1 MNSSDIRPWPTSLTD
16 CCASPGG
23 LPRCCLACWCPCFS
37 YAELLKEPE
46 LKGYCCHGDRI
57 SACVSY
63 ALLQALGFFPAAAL
77 HAGARS
83 ALRTERQ
90 YSGSLAE
97 DFCATACCGSCA
109 LVQELNAAD
118 SRQQTQMTQ
127 VPPGAM
133 TMTGNADGRSTGTHG
148 PRAPLP
154 VRMTS
159 LGHARACS
167 VGGGRPESRVRQT
180 AAGRAE
186 SSLGGERFYVAS
198 ALGDGAH
205 GGHVAHANV
214 SLSAP
219 APQCQASVVRDGPLL
234 L

>member
-1 MNSSDIRPWPTSLTD
+1 MNSGIIRPWPTSLTD

-37 YAELLKEPE
+37 YAELLREPE

-83 ALRTERQ
+83 TLRTERK

-118 SRQQTQMTQ
+118 NRQQAQMPHA
-127 VPPGAM
+127 PPGSMA
-133 TMTGNADGRSTGTHG
+133 MTGNADARGTGTHG
-148 PRAPLP
+148 SRAPLP

-159 LGHARACS
+159 LGHPRACS
-167 VGGGRPESRVRQT
+167 VGGGRPEYRVRQT
-180 AAGRAE
+180 AAGRAD
-186 SSLGGERFYVAS
+186 SNMGGERFYVAS
-198 ALGDGAH
+198 ALVDETTDNHPAH
-205 GGHVAHANV
+205 EHV

-219 APQCQASVVRDGPLL
+219 APQCRPSVVRDGPLL